1 MQRRCPL
8 ALRAA
13 LPDYT
18 GSRLGSR
25 VSILWMMLVDSMVT
39 AWVGQMDIWARG
51 TGIVMFT
58 GEAKRA
64 LRRDR

>member
-1 MQRRCPL
+1 
-8 ALRAA
+8 
-13 LPDYT
+13 
-18 GSRLGSR
+18 
-25 VSILWMMLVDSMVT
+25 MMLVDSMVT